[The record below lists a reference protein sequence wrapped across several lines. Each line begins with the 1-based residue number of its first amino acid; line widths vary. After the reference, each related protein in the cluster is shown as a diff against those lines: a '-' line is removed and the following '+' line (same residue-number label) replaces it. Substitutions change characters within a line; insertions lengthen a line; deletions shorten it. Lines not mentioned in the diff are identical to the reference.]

1 MSVCELTS
9 EPSALSAAL
18 WLIVKEDDVDKFPH
32 AVQIAI
38 KLFKTLPN
46 LISPN
51 AFCDMILDLKIKALI
66 PLMSEEEGFNH
77 AKVFSLLNSLFP
89 VKEED
94 TEIKSS
100 KYWSRHR
107 RVRTRLL
114 QLLAEDESRLIYVRD
129 YLKYGSCGC
138 LTRVIQERVKQFIDV
153 VNQHIETVEA
163 KKSVVTPCNDR
174 SSMATVSLSSV
185 NTSLQVAPT
194 SKTKLETPDIESKE
208 STKTKPSNK
217 CSVSPSGHVKG
228 LKQDVEHLKQQVP
241 DAQSNDSISGETTV
255 RSNHDRNETQT
266 GKANVN
272 EHNECKRPRLQK
284 NEEIVA
290 GASASPK
297 CIKEK
302 KDSSM
307 KGEESINDIAVGREC
322 TNQTAE
328 QLENSNSPQE
338 STVRFGIP
346 GTYSSCAM
354 T

>member
-1 MSVCELTS
+1 MNNSSSFIISHKCL
-9 EPSALSAAL
+9 
-18 WLIVKEDDVDKFPH
+18 KF
-32 AVQIAI
+32 V
-38 KLFKTLPN
+38 
-46 LISPN
+46 
-51 AFCDMILDLKIKALI
+51 
-66 PLMSEEEGFNH
+66 
-77 AKVFSLLNSLFP
+77 SLFP
-89 VKEED
+89 IFV
-94 TEIKSS
+94 
-100 KYWSRHR
+100 
-107 RVRTRLL
+107 
-114 QLLAEDESRLIYVRD
+114 
-129 YLKYGSCGC
+129 C
-138 LTRVIQERVKQFIDV
+138 
-153 VNQHIETVEA
+153 VNFQ
-163 KKSVVTPCNDR
+163 SVVTPCNDR
-174 SSMATVSLSSV
+174 SSTATVSLSSV
-185 NTSLQVAPT
+185 NTSISLQVAST
-194 SKTKLETPDIESKE
+194 SKTKLETPDIE
-208 STKTKPSNK
+208 TKPSNK

-228 LKQDVEHLKQQVP
+228 FKQDVEHLKQQVP

-272 EHNECKRPRLQK
+272 EHNECKRRRLQK

-297 CIKEK
+297 CIKEE